1 MLGIV
6 GKSGS
11 GKTTLIKCI
20 YGLEDLQGGEIYMND
35 ELVTGPAYNLIPGNK
50 HMSLVSQEFYVLD
63 NHTIQENITDKL
75 IGQTD
80 EAKLKRANQL
90 LKLLEL
96 TSLRNTKARNLS
108 SGQKQRVAIARAL
121 AIIPDLLLLDEPFS
135 NLDRLLSDKLYSFIN
150 KEVKKN
156 GTSVILI
163 THQTDEALKYADRI
177 AIVDAGKIVEIGEK
191 WKVYYQPKNSK
202 LAGLLGEYNVIR
214 KEDFEKESRIKLK
227 TKTIFRPD
235 KISLNSNKD
244 SLKLQLTISNCTYN
258 GKCYEVLAET
268 KNGHSVIF
276 YSAKPISIDKNVFA
290 FATEA

>member
-1 MLGIV
+1 
-6 GKSGS
+6 
-11 GKTTLIKCI
+11 
-20 YGLEDLQGGEIYMND
+20 MND

-50 HMSLVSQEFYVLD
+50 YMSLVSQEFYVLD
-63 NHTIQENITDKL
+63 NHTVQENITDKL

-96 TSLRNTKARNLS
+96 APLRNTKARNLS

-150 KEVKKN
+150 KEVKRN

-163 THQTDEALKYADRI
+163 THQTDDALKYADRI
-177 AIVDAGKIVEIGEK
+177 GILDAGKIVEAGEK
-191 WKVYYQPKNSK
+191 WKVYYQPKNIK

-214 KEDFEKESRIKLK
+214 KEDFEKESRPKLK
-227 TKTIFRPD
+227 AKSIFRPD
-235 KISLNSNKD
+235 KISLNSNKE
-244 SLKLQLTISNCTYN
+244 SLKLQLYITNCSFN
-258 GKCYEVLAET
+258 GKCFEVLAET
-268 KNGHSVIF
+268 KSGHSVIF
-276 YSAKPISIDKNVFA
+276 YSARSITTEKNVAA
-290 FATEA
+290 FANLS